1 MAAHQ
6 GVVMKEIE
14 SFHIANQ
21 EQVIARV
28 EELGKRSDEIK
39 SRLALI
45 LKNYGKL
52 NENSWWSII

>member
-1 MAAHQ
+1 
-6 GVVMKEIE
+6 MKEIE